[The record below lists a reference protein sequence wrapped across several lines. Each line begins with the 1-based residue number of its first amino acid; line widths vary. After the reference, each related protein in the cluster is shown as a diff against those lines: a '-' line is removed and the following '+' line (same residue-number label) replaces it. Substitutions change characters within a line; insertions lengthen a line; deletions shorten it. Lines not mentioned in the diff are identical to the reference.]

1 MFQRR
6 SAVWWL
12 SSSIGLSMGLWTA
25 VSCGGDAPPSATRS
39 ANAPTASTSA
49 AAPSA
54 SNGSSASK
62 APVAPAGGSEKAR
75 PDGDIDSPDGS
86 DPVAMLEQGSA
97 IYDQYCIA
105 CHGADGKG
113 NNGLGGDY
121 RKVLKVRDD
130 QDLIASIKN
139 GKVGAVGSMPPWGA
153 VLDDDQI
160 QAVLHYVKSTFGP
173 Q

>member
-1 MFQRR
+1 MSQRFSPAR
-6 SAVWWL
+6 WL
-12 SSSIGLSMGLWTA
+12 FLSIGLAVGL
-25 VSCGGDAPPSATRS
+25 SCSGDAPPSAARP
-39 ANAPTASTSA
+39 AKAPAAPAPSTAQSGSA
-49 AAPSA
+49 AA
-54 SNGSSASK
+54 K
-62 APVAPAGGSEKAR
+62 APVAPASGSADGGLA
-75 PDGDIDSPDGS
+75 DDADIPDGS
-86 DPVAMLEQGSA
+86 DELAMLEEGNA

-121 RKVLKVRDD
+121 RKVLKDRDD

-139 GKVGAVGSMPPWGA
+139 GKVGSVGSMPPWGA

-160 QAVLHYVKSTFGP
+160 HAVLHYVKSTFGP

>member
-6 SAVWWL
+6 SSVWWL
-12 SSSIGLSMGLWTA
+12 SPSIGLWIGL
-25 VSCGGDAPPSATRS
+25 SCGGDAPPT
-39 ANAPTASTSA
+39 PA

-54 SNGSSASK
+54 SNGASASK
-62 APVAPAGGSEKAR
+62 APAGKGEDAR
-75 PDGDIDSPDGS
+75 SDGGDDTPDGS

-121 RKVLKVRDD
+121 RKVLKDRDD

-139 GKVGAVGSMPPWGA
+139 GKVGSVGSMPPWGA

>member
-1 MFQRR
+1 MSQRFSPAR
-6 SAVWWL
+6 WL
-12 SSSIGLSMGLWTA
+12 FLSIGLAVGL
-25 VSCGGDAPPSATRS
+25 SCSGDAPPSAARP
-39 ANAPTASTSA
+39 AKAPAAPAPSTAQSGSA
-49 AAPSA
+49 AAKAPSA
-54 SNGSSASK
+54 SAS
-62 APVAPAGGSEKAR
+62 GGA
-75 PDGDIDSPDGS
+75 DGDIDSPDGANQ
-86 DPVAMLEQGSA
+86 VAMLDQGNA

-121 RKVLKVRDD
+121 RKVLKDRDD